1 MNQTVELV
9 NKWGEFEKKYP
20 NGNVEDFCR
29 HYLAHQKQKK
39 IKGTLVGGVVPS
51 FNEAIDENNR
61 QNKQTEYNYANI
73 AQRD

>member
-9 NKWGEFEKKYP
+9 DKWGEFEKKYP
-20 NGNVEDFCR
+20 NGNIEDFCR

-51 FNEAIDENNR
+51 FSE
-61 QNKQTEYNYANI
+61 
-73 AQRD
+73 